1 MQDRLH
7 CAAACDV
14 IATERSSFQQHDDWL
29 HAIAA
34 IKIGTGIVMAEKTNG
49 KTSAATAQP
58 PVQVKILSQYVKD
71 LSFENP
77 IVRKLM
83 ASPGDQP
90 SLKVEV
96 NVSADRVDGD
106 VYESAI
112 NFKATATNNIGTI
125 YVLETVYAG
134 LFKIESMPEQA
145 LEPFLLISG
154 PTTIFPFLRR
164 LVADVTREGG
174 FPPLMLDPIDFA
186 ALFMRRQQELKGAA
200 TANA

>member
-1 MQDRLH
+1 
-7 CAAACDV
+7 
-14 IATERSSFQQHDDWL
+14 
-29 HAIAA
+29 
-34 IKIGTGIVMAEKTNG
+34 MAETANGTNG
-49 KTSAATAQP
+49 ATQQAPQP
-58 PVQVKILSQYVKD
+58 PVQVRILSQYVKD

-83 ASPGDQP
+83 ASPGDSP
-90 SLKVEV
+90 NLKVEV
-96 NVSADRVDGD
+96 NVNAERVDGD

-112 NFKATATNNIGTI
+112 EFKATATNNVGTI

-174 FPPLMLDPIDFA
+174 YPPLMLDPIDFA
-186 ALFMRRQQELKGAA
+186 SLYMRRQKEKQAA
-200 TANA
+200 PVANA

>member
-1 MQDRLH
+1 
-7 CAAACDV
+7 
-14 IATERSSFQQHDDWL
+14 
-29 HAIAA
+29 
-34 IKIGTGIVMAEKTNG
+34 MAETGNG
-49 KTSAATAQP
+49 KAKAEGAAQQAF
-58 PVQVKILSQYVKD
+58 QVKILSQYVKD

-77 IVRKLM
+77 NIRKLI

-90 SLKVEV
+90 NLKIEV
-96 NVSADRVDGD
+96 NVNAERIDAG

-112 NFKATATNNIGTI
+112 DFKATAANNIGVI

-134 LFKIESMPEQA
+134 LFKIDSMPEQA

-174 FPPLMLDPIDFA
+174 FPPLMLDPIDFG
-186 ALFMRRQQELKGAA
+186 ALYMRRQQELKGGAPTA
-200 TANA
+200 TV

>member
-1 MQDRLH
+1 
-7 CAAACDV
+7 
-14 IATERSSFQQHDDWL
+14 
-29 HAIAA
+29 
-34 IKIGTGIVMAEKTNG
+34 MAETANGTNG
-49 KTSAATAQP
+49 ATQQAQQP
-58 PVQVKILSQYVKD
+58 PVQVRILSQYVKD

-83 ASPGDQP
+83 ASPGDSP
-90 SLKVEV
+90 NLKVEV
-96 NVSADRVDGD
+96 NVNAERVDGD

-112 NFKATATNNIGTI
+112 EFKATATNNVGTI

-174 FPPLMLDPIDFA
+174 YPPLMLDPIDFA
-186 ALFMRRQQELKGAA
+186 SLYMRRQKEKQAA
-200 TANA
+200 PVANA